1 MNLKSYNF
9 LPWVILILCFTIA
22 FSTFPI
28 ISKNALQKRD
38 ENFWVIKAKSF
49 QGNSFSNNSYKKSN
63 ILDLHS
69 SFQRDYFYNYKLAIE
84 QHQCLSKAIYYEAR
98 SESLIGQK
106 AVAEVI
112 LNRRR
117 SKHFPDTICEVVFQG
132 SERKTGCQF
141 SFTCDG
147 SISAEIE
154 EKNWKRSQN
163 IAKLIMVGGVR
174 PFTENS
180 THYHTVDIS
189 PPWIND
195 LRPTRK
201 IGSHMFYRFKFR
213 EISD

>member
-38 ENFWVIKAKSF
+38 ENIWAIKAKSF
-49 QGNSFSNNSYKKSN
+49 QANSYSNNNYKKSN

-201 IGSHMFYRFKFR
+201 IGSHIFYRFKFR

>member
-9 LPWVILILCFTIA
+9 LPWVILIICFTVA
-22 FSTFPI
+22 FLTFPV
-28 ISKNALQKRD
+28 ISKNALQERD
-38 ENFWVIKAKSF
+38 ENFWAIKAKSF
-49 QGNSFSNNSYKKSN
+49 QGNSYSNSNYKKSN
-63 ILDLHS
+63 VRDLHS
-69 SFQRDYFYNYKLAIE
+69 SFQRDYFYNYKLAIK
-84 QHQCLSKAIYYEAR
+84 QHQCLSEAIYYEAR

-132 SERKTGCQF
+132 SDRKTGCQF

-147 SISAEIE
+147 SISGEIE

-163 IAKLIMVGGVR
+163 VAKLIMMGGVR

-189 PPWIND
+189 PPWVND

>member
-9 LPWVILILCFTIA
+9 LPWVILIICFTVA
-22 FSTFPI
+22 FFTFPI

-38 ENFWVIKAKSF
+38 ENIWAIKAKSF
-49 QGNSFSNNSYKKSN
+49 QANSYSNNNYKKSN

-84 QHQCLSKAIYYEAR
+84 QHQCLSEAIYYEAR

-132 SERKTGCQF
+132 SDRKTGCQF

-147 SISAEIE
+147 SISGEIE

>member
-22 FSTFPI
+22 FFTFPI

-49 QGNSFSNNSYKKSN
+49 QGNSFSNNNYKKSN

-69 SFQRDYFYNYKLAIE
+69 SFQRDYFYNYKLAKE
-84 QHQCLSKAIYYEAR
+84 QHQCLSEAIYYEAR

-201 IGSHMFYRFKFR
+201 IGSHIFYRFKFR

>member
-9 LPWVILILCFTIA
+9 LPWVILIICFTVA
-22 FSTFPI
+22 FFTFPI

-49 QGNSFSNNSYKKSN
+49 QDKSYSNNKYKKSN

-84 QHQCLSKAIYYEAR
+84 QHQCLSEAIYYEAR

-112 LNRRR
+112 LNRRK
-117 SKHFPDTICEVVFQG
+117 SKHFPNTICEVVFQG
-132 SERKTGCQF
+132 SDRKTGCQF

-147 SISAEIE
+147 SISDEIE

-180 THYHTVDIS
+180 THEHWES
-189 PPWIND
+189 
-195 LRPTRK
+195 LK
-201 IGSHMFYRFKFR
+201 ILMQLESQERQGN
-213 EISD
+213 

>member
-1 MNLKSYNF
+1 MNLKFYNF
-9 LPWVILILCFTIA
+9 LPWVILIICFTVA
-22 FSTFPI
+22 LFTFPI

-38 ENFWVIKAKSF
+38 ENILAKKAKLF
-49 QGNSFSNNSYKKSN
+49 QGNSYSNNNYKKSN

-84 QHQCLSKAIYYEAR
+84 QHRCLSEAIYYEAR

-132 SERKTGCQF
+132 SDRKTGCQF

-147 SISAEIE
+147 SISGEIE

-163 IAKLIMVGGVR
+163 IAKLIMMGGVR

>member
-9 LPWVILILCFTIA
+9 LPWVILIICFTVA
-22 FSTFPI
+22 FLTFPV
-28 ISKNALQKRD
+28 ISKNALQERD
-38 ENFWVIKAKSF
+38 ENFWAIKAKSF
-49 QGNSFSNNSYKKSN
+49 QGNSYSNSNYKKSN
-63 ILDLHS
+63 VRDLHS
-69 SFQRDYFYNYKLAIE
+69 SFQRDYFYNYKLAIK
-84 QHQCLSKAIYYEAR
+84 QHQCLSEAIYYEAR

-132 SERKTGCQF
+132 SDRKTGCQF

-147 SISAEIE
+147 SISGEIE

-163 IAKLIMVGGVR
+163 VAKLIMMGGVR

>member
-22 FSTFPI
+22 FFTFPI

-49 QGNSFSNNSYKKSN
+49 HGNSFSNNNYKKSN

-132 SERKTGCQF
+132 SDRKTGCQF

-147 SISAEIE
+147 SISDEIE

-201 IGSHMFYRFKFR
+201 IGSHIFYRFKFR